1 MSINQKMGDS
11 SKAKAV
17 KNVKSSTS
25 DIMDMAGK

>member
-1 MSINQKMGDS
+1 MGDS